1 MHVEGKLNYQEVK
14 GHLVN
19 SSAAVKNARIFPPRK
34 TTNYFLL
41 HLKKFVSLDFG
52 ENIYMCLHFNW
63 MTKWTHNFPYFEW
76 STKKG
81 KSYLLIQIKCCI
93 SFVSTELIFFNINL
107 FVLVKSLSRVWF
119 FATLWTVAY
128 QAPPSMGFS
137 RQECWSGLPFPFPGD
152 LPDPGIEPGSPAL
165 QADAL
170 PSEPPGKLIYFN
182 WRLITLQYCI
192 GFAIH
197 QHESTTGL
205 HVFPILNLS
214 HTSLTIPSLWV
225 IPVH

>member
-41 HLKKFVSLDFG
+41 HLKQFVSLDFG

-63 MTKWTHNFPYFEW
+63 TTKWTHNFPYFEW

-119 FATLWTVAY
+119 FATPRTIAY
-128 QAPPSMGFS
+128 QAPPTMEFS
-137 RQECWSGLPFPFPGD
+137 RHPLVFFPFG
-152 LPDPGIEPGSPAL
+152 
-165 QADAL
+165 
-170 PSEPPGKLIYFN
+170 
-182 WRLITLQYCI
+182 
-192 GFAIH
+192 
-197 QHESTTGL
+197 
-205 HVFPILNLS
+205 
-214 HTSLTIPSLWV
+214 
-225 IPVH
+225 